1 MMNYLSRVWI
11 KAKNQAISISK
22 QGGKLH
28 VANPSGKH
36 GFLMVPQLHDNHG
49 KETIFVRFSGHSI
62 SGDAPVFQL
71 LDLKRSIL
79 SEVSFNS
86 EAVIPA
92 KYPQFFFS
100 IKVPAHA
107 EFDLT
112 AIEVVFSDKQQKS
125 YEALLTS
132 GNRTL
137 IIAPSY
143 PTEENK
149 YFGAF
154 VHSRAKAYQ
163 DAGMGFDLAVAHFG
177 TTNCNYT
184 FEGVK
189 VHRMEF
195 MTLRELLQEKHYDT
209 ILLHFFDEEY
219 ARILDAVDL
228 EGTKLFFWV
237 HGPETLYWD
246 WPEMTDPYFVP
257 RSELT
262 AEQVVKFRRNDALIR
277 RYNDNPNV
285 HWVFVSKWIKDHS
298 EKLIDIRFKNYSV
311 IPNFIDEK
319 NFAYAPKD
327 PELRYRVFILRR
339 FENISKYA
347 IDINVRTILELS
359 RREIFNRMEF
369 DVYGTGLSYDTLVEP
384 LLQFENVHLH
394 QHFMTHSDIAK
405 AHREH
410 GIGLFATRYDAQG
423 VSMCE
428 AAMSGLVIVSSQN
441 DAIAEFLPTEDNARL
456 LCETENP
463 VAYAD
468 RIEELCRE
476 PEQFAE
482 LSRRCHDK
490 VFEKCCFRETIQR
503 EIDTIR
509 AAEYVPVKRSV
520 RPSADKVLSVIV
532 PSYQVERYL
541 RHGVTTLLNHRNAGK
556 MEIIIVNDGSKDGT
570 AAVAEELRER
580 YGDQIIRVVNKEN
593 GGHGSTINV
602 GLTLAK
608 GKYTRV
614 MDGDDWVNSEELE
627 KLIPYLEQTNADIVV
642 TDYSEDIA
650 FANQTVLRKLYNS
663 MQPERTYHFDDLCYE
678 VYGFG
683 AWGPILATSNFRT
696 EMLRETN
703 FKLTE
708 KSFYIDMEFDVYS
721 ILRADTVE
729 FLPLDIYRYYIGRS
743 GQSISKESYSRNYR
757 QHENVIMNLLRIYT
771 TENLSERKKWYIRNK
786 IIIPMIKAHYTILTR
801 YLHSGKEY
809 WEFEQK
815 LSQYPEFYED
825 ARLATRMK
833 KIHRATKGRLV
844 LAAHAVKSLRERG

>member
-1 MMNYLSRVWI
+1 MNYQSRIWI
-11 KAKNQAISISK
+11 KAKNQAISVSRK
-22 QGGKLH
+22 NGKLH
-28 VANPSGKH
+28 VTNPSGNH
-36 GFLMVPQLHDNHG
+36 GFLMVPQLHDQSG
-49 KETIFVRFSGHSI
+49 KKAILVKFFGRSLR
-62 SGDAPVFQL
+62 GDAPVFQL
-71 LDLKRSIL
+71 LDLKRTIL

-100 IKVPAHA
+100 IKVPANA
-107 EFDLT
+107 EFELDV
-112 AIEVVFSDKQQKS
+112 IDVVFSDKEQKP
-125 YEALLTS
+125 YEDLLTS

-163 DAGMGFDLAVAHFG
+163 DAGIGFDLAVAHVG
-177 TTNCNYT
+177 TNNCKYS
-184 FEGVK
+184 FEDVK

-195 MTLRELLQEKHYDT
+195 ITLRELLQEKHYDT
-209 ILLHFFDEEY
+209 ILLHFFDDEY

-262 AEQVVKFRRNDALIR
+262 AEQVEKFRRNDALIR

-285 HWVFVSKWIKDHS
+285 HWIFVSKWIKDHS

-327 PELRYRVFILRR
+327 PELRWRVFMLRR

-359 RREIFNRMEF
+359 RREIFSKMQF
-369 DVYGTGLSYDTLVEP
+369 DVYGTGLCYDTLVEP
-384 LLQFENVHLH
+384 LRQFDNVHLH

-428 AAMSGLVIVSSQN
+428 AAMSGLAIISSQN
-441 DAIAEFLPTEDNARL
+441 DAIAEFLPTEDDARL

-468 RIEELCRE
+468 RIEELCRD
-476 PEQFAE
+476 PEQFLE
-482 LSRRCHDK
+482 LSRRCHEK
-490 VFEKCCFRETIQR
+490 VLEKCCFDETIRR

-509 AAEYVPVKRSV
+509 AAEYVPVKRTI
-520 RPSADKVLSVIV
+520 RPSKNKVLSVII
-532 PSYQVERYL
+532 PSYHVAKYL
-541 RHGVTTLLNHRNAGK
+541 RHGVGTLLNHDNAGK
-556 MEIIIVNDGSKDGT
+556 MEIIIVNDGSKDNT
-570 AAVAEELRER
+570 AEVAEELRTR
-580 YGDQIIRVVNKEN
+580 YGDQIITVVNKEN
-593 GGHGSTINV
+593 GGHGSTINT
-602 GLTLAK
+602 GLKLAK

-614 MDGDDWVNSEELE
+614 MDGDDWVKSEDLG
-627 KLIPYLEQTNADIVV
+627 KLIDYLQKTDADIVV

-650 FANQTVLRKLYNS
+650 FANQTVVRKLYNA
-663 MQPERTYHFDDLCYE
+663 MQPERTYRFDDLCYE

-683 AWGPILATSNFRT
+683 AWGPILATGNFKT
-696 EMLRETN
+696 EMLRAAD

-721 ILRADTVE
+721 ILRAETVE

-743 GQSISKESYSRNYR
+743 GQSISRESYTRNYR

-771 TENLSERKKWYIRNK
+771 TAGLSERKKWYVRNK
-786 IIIPMIKAHYTILTR
+786 IIIPMIVAHYTILTR
-801 YLHSGKEY
+801 YLHSGRAY

-815 LSQYPEFYED
+815 LSAYPEFYED
-825 ARLATRMK
+825 AKLATRMK
-833 KIHRATKGRLV
+833 KIHRATRGHLV
-844 LAAHAVKSLRERG
+844 LANHAVKSLLERE